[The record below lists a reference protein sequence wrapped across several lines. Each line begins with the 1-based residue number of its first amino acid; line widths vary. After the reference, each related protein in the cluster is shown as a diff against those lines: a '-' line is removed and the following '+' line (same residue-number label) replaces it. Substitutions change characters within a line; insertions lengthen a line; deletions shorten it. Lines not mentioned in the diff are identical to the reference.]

1 MKTQDI
7 RNKTIEEIL
16 EMVKENKNEVKK
28 HSLEVLRG
36 SEKNVTKKRLLRREV
51 ARLQT
56 VLNEK
61 LLLESSEEKNNE

>member
-36 SEKNVTKKRLLRREV
+36 SEKNVTKKRLLRRKV

-61 LLLESSEEKNNE
+61 LLLASSEEKDNE

>member
-28 HSLEVLRG
+28 HSLEVLIG
-36 SEKNVTKKRLLRREV
+36 YEKNLTKKRLLRREV